1 MTRRLI
7 IEQTEIRSETF
18 RTRFDLLIDDPPSD
32 RLHDGTAGRAPR
44 DAGSWTRRPKDFER
58 NRWKVVALRA
68 MPVPGLDA
76 PANLGETEHNR

>member
-32 RLHDGTAGRAPR
+32 SGSTAPPVARRA
-44 DAGSWTRRPKDFER
+44 T
-58 NRWKVVALRA
+58 
-68 MPVPGLDA
+68 PVPRLDA
-76 PANLGETEHNR
+76 SASLGETEHNR

>member
-18 RTRFDLLIDDPPSD
+18 RTRFDLLIDDSPSD
-32 RLHDGTAGRAPR
+32 SRTTVQPVAP
-44 DAGSWTRRPKDFER
+44 
-58 NRWKVVALRA
+58 RA

-76 PANLGETEHNR
+76 SAGFGETEHNR

>member
-7 IEQTEIRSETF
+7 IEQTEIRSEAF

-32 RLHDGTAGRAPR
+32 CRTTAPPVAPR
-44 DAGSWTRRPKDFER
+44 AI
-58 NRWKVVALRA
+58 L
-68 MPVPGLDA
+68 VPGLDA